1 MSIPYRT
8 RCALK
13 RMGTGL
19 LIFLAISALLIV
31 FFLVW
36 LDRFVVYTRDEGVVL
51 DFDRPVTQLS
61 GTVVSKPIVE
71 NPVSI
76 YYNEGDNL
84 VNTSTELTRISGYYI
99 TGADLEKDMED
110 VLNQV
115 RQLPKGAAVMV
126 DVKSIYGN
134 FFYSSAISDKR
145 NGDLD
150 TAQMDEFIQ
159 ELNKLG
165 LYTIA
170 RLPALR
176 DYHYGLSH
184 VTDGLPTAGGYL
196 WMDNYGCY
204 WLNPASDGTQAYLT
218 QIALELRG
226 LGFNEVLFYDFYF
239 PDSGGKV
246 VFRGDQTEALVS
258 AATTLIKTCATDTF
272 AVSFT
277 QAASFPLPE
286 GRARLYLE
294 NVSAIQAA
302 NVAQQTG
309 FENPEVKA
317 VFITQVHDTR
327 FDDYSVLRPISMV
340 Y

>member
-1 MSIPYRT
+1 MSIPYTT

-13 RMGTGL
+13 RLGTGFLILLGILTLILVFL
-19 LIFLAISALLIV
+19 LI
-31 FFLVW
+31 W
-36 LDRFVVYTRDEGVVL
+36 LDRFVVYTRSNGVVL
-51 DFDRPVTQLS
+51 DFDRPVTQLT
-61 GTVVSKPIVE
+61 GEAVTPPVIE
-71 NPVSI
+71 NPITI
-76 YYNEGDNL
+76 YYNEGANL
-84 VNTSTELTRISGYYI
+84 VNTSSELTRLSGYYI
-99 TGADLEKDMED
+99 TGADLEKNMES
-110 VLNQV
+110 VLQQV

-126 DVKSIYGN
+126 DVKSMYGN

-150 TAQMDEFIQ
+150 TAQMDAFIQ
-159 ELNKLG
+159 EVNKLG

-196 WMDNYGCY
+196 WMDDYGCY
-204 WLNPASDGTQAYLT
+204 WLNPASEGTQAYLT

-226 LGFNEVLFYDFYF
+226 LGFDEVLFYNFHF

-246 VFRGDQTEALVS
+246 VFHGDQTEALVD

-277 QAASFPLPE
+277 QTASFPLPE
-286 GRARLYLE
+286 GRTRLYLE
-294 NVSAIQAA
+294 NISAIQAA
-302 NVAQQTG
+302 NVANQTG
-309 FENPEVKA
+309 FEDPSIQV
-317 VFITQVHDTR
+317 VFLTEYHDTR
-327 FDDYSVLRPISMV
+327 FDEFGVLRPINAV
-340 Y
+340 K